1 MDGISLEDLIVA
13 ALRGEHTK
21 YNNERF
27 GKAVFAYSRAISK
40 SRASD
45 LPDDLHE
52 EVGQEALCRLMHRG
66 PEALK
71 DKSGLT
77 LLRNAVF
84 VAIRK
89 IRADYAPPGQR
100 SRTYVDAKAP
110 CVAAEH
116 IGIIPDAVELERCA
130 IPDQKGGYDFDGFRH
145 PTAAAEIAAFEN
157 QSEVAAIL
165 SKAPPLV
172 SAALRL
178 VYLED
183 EPIGATAQNLS
194 LCRFAMRRAVEAFS
208 ETWRAAA

>member
-45 LPDDLHE
+45 LPEDLHE
-52 EVGQEALCRLMHRG
+52 EVAQEALCRLLRRG
-66 PEALK
+66 PKALK
-71 DKSGLT
+71 NKSGVT
-77 LLRNAVF
+77 LLRNTVLA
-84 VAIRK
+84 AIRE
-89 IRADYAPPGQR
+89 IRANYAPPGQR
-100 SRTYVDAKAP
+100 SRTYDDAKTP

-116 IGIIPDAVELERCA
+116 IGLIPDADELARCA
-130 IPDQKGGYDFDGFRH
+130 VPDQKGAYNFDKFQH
-145 PTAAAEIAAFEN
+145 PAAAAEIAAFEN

-165 SKAPPLV
+165 NEAPPLV
-172 SAALRL
+172 SSALRL

-183 EPIGATAQNLS
+183 EPIGATAQSLS
-194 LCRFAMRRAVEAFS
+194 VSRFAMKRAVEAFS